1 MELTP
6 KFVADGM
13 LGSLARKLRLYG
25 LDVLYYPDMADD
37 DLLRTCEGGGR
48 VLLTS
53 DRELHGR
60 AVRKGVTCV
69 EVSVRGD
76 AAMAALIFK
85 ELAIRPPLEPSAAR
99 CPVCNGEVI
108 AVDKGE
114 VSKLVPPQVLA
125 RQERFYQCASC
136 QHVYWEGGHWFR
148 LARFDQ
154 EVKEALK
161 G

>member
-1 MELTP
+1 MP
-6 KFVADGM
+6 ARFIADGM

-37 DLLRTCEGGGR
+37 ALLRISEEGGR
-48 VLLTS
+48 VLLTA
-53 DRELHGR
+53 DKELHRQAIRRG
-60 AVRKGVTCV
+60 VPCVHLQVKG
-69 EVSVRGD
+69 E

-85 ELAIRPPLEPSAAR
+85 EVGLDPPLDSAATR
-99 CPVCNGEVI
+99 CPLCNGEVRF
-108 AVDKGE
+108 VTKEE
-114 VSKLVPPQVLA
+114 VSHLVPPQVLA

-148 LARFDQ
+148 LSRFDE
-154 EVKEALK
+154 EVKEALR